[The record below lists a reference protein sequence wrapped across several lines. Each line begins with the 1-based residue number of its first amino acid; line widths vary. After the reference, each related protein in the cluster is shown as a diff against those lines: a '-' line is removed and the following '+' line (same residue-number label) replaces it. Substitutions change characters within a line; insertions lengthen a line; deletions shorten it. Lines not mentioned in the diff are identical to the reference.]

1 MARRHRFAFLIPV
14 ALLVVTACSQS
25 GASSAAS
32 GGAPSSAPAAV
43 SAEPAAPPSS
53 DGGPSAEPGASPT
66 AAASAAGAATGACAL
81 ASAEEVAG
89 VMGFAVSAVAS
100 DPATCIYE
108 TPDSHAIAAL
118 VQVATNDAAARFGAL
133 KGNPEATVVTGLG
146 DEAVWLPAPAA
157 VELHVL
163 KGATL
168 LSLAAGTLSGV
179 PIDGLPD
186 DISPDQ
192 LLDLAKKLGTIA
204 VARL

>member
-1 MARRHRFAFLIPV
+1 MARRHGGALIAV
-14 ALLVVTACSQS
+14 MLLLVTA
-25 GASSAAS
+25 AA
-32 GGAPSSAPAAV
+32 GR
-43 SAEPAAPPSS
+43 
-53 DGGPSAEPGASPT
+53 GASPT
-66 AAASAAGAATGACAL
+66 STGRRRLRCLWRGARNLPRHPRRMAARPPSLPRRRRPRPPGCSDRRVRVKL
-81 ASAEEVAG
+81 SLEVAG

-146 DEAVWLPAPAA
+146 DEAVWLPAPRRSNCTSSRAPRCCRSRRERSAA
-157 VELHVL
+157 CRST
-163 KGATL
+163 ACRTT
-168 LSLAAGTLSGV
+168 SR
-179 PIDGLPD
+179 
-186 DISPDQ
+186 PDQ